1 MPNNPIDCNVLLRLI
16 GAHGRFS
23 PRAKVAIDGPRIG
36 CVCTPNAFRAF
47 CSADTTLP
55 VDPRASVGGNEISDK
70 TGVGLFNFTSMPMS
84 PGDSF
89 PTGTSWAIRKQ
100 NTPTWA
106 QREMKTLK
114 SLMRR

>member
-1 MPNNPIDCNVLLRLI
+1 MSNNPIDCNVLLRLI

-23 PRAKVAIDGPRIG
+23 PQAKVAIDGPRIG
-36 CVCTPNAFRAF
+36 CGAKCFRAF

-55 VDPRASVGGNEISDK
+55 VDPRANVGGKEIPIKPAWGSLVLLLWLSVPVTRSRQERPRQFGK
-70 TGVGLFNFTSMPMS
+70 P
-84 PGDSF
+84 
-89 PTGTSWAIRKQ
+89 

-106 QREMKTLK
+106 QQEMKTWK